1 MIYGVGRLQLFF
13 LALLL
18 LHSGVEGKIEDEVY
32 EVIADTFISDRIDL
46 YVSFQEAQD
55 GKLPDDDFLP
65 GAENTGFPPLY
76 APRSNGKAY
85 IKSNLFHRKP
95 VGQNQFT
102 GGQTVVK

>member
-18 LHSGVEGKIEDEVY
+18 LHSGVKGKIEDEVY

-55 GKLPDDDFLP
+55 GELPDDDFLP
-65 GAENTGFPPLY
+65 GAENTGFLLY
-76 APRSNGKAY
+76 TRLGVMERLILKA
-85 IKSNLFHRKP
+85 IC
-95 VGQNQFT
+95 FT
-102 GGQTVVK
+102 VCQSDRISSPEARR

>member
-46 YVSFQEAQD
+46 YVSFQEAQV
-55 GKLPDDDFLP
+55 GELPDDDFLP
-65 GAENTGFPPLY
+65 GAENTGFLLY
-76 APRSNGKAY
+76 TRLGVMERLILKA
-85 IKSNLFHRKP
+85 IC
-95 VGQNQFT
+95 FT
-102 GGQTVVK
+102 VSQSDRISSPEARR

>member
-46 YVSFQEAQD
+46 YVSFQE
-55 GKLPDDDFLP
+55 
-65 GAENTGFPPLY
+65 EYGFPPLH

>member
-18 LHSGVEGKIEDEVY
+18 LHSGVKGKIEDEVY

-55 GKLPDDDFLP
+55 GELPDDDFLP
-65 GAENTGFPPLY
+65 GAENTGFLLY
-76 APRSNGKAY
+76 TRLGVMESLILKA
-85 IKSNLFHRKP
+85 IC
-95 VGQNQFT
+95 FT
-102 GGQTVVK
+102 VCQSDRISSPEARR